1 MANRMPSGSV
11 GITYKRLTC
20 LARLSWRRSLPTLQA
35 LLFDQRG
42 SAMPRGYGLAIGTG
56 NPV

>member
-1 MANRMPSGSV
+1 MPSGSV
-11 GITYKRLTC
+11 GITYKRLTR
-20 LARLSWRRSLPTLQA
+20 LARLSWRRSLATLQA

-42 SAMPRGYGLAIGTG
+42 SAMPRSYGLAIGTG